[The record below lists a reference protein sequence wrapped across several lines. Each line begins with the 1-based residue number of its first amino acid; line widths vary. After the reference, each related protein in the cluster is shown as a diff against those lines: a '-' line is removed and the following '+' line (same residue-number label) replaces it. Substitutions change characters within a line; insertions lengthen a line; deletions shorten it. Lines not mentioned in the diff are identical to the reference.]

1 MQVRDI
7 LKTHRTWEDGTG
19 LLLGLTIG
27 LSPWLYE
34 EPAVPV
40 VVLNSAFTGLA
51 VLLLAQLQLI
61 HLRRWEDVAQLASG
75 LWLAASPFILDYAHQ
90 DHLRFWHWGLG
101 ALVAVLAL
109 FELWQDWHKLPR
121 SRN

>member
-1 MQVRDI
+1 MEVRDI

-34 EPAVPV
+34 EPTVPV

-61 HLRRWEDVAQLASG
+61 HLRRWEDIAQLASG
-75 LWLAASPFILDYAHQ
+75 LWFAASPFIFDYAHQ